1 MIKASRDDQ
10 YEEKSQGKKS
20 TMRFITFKM
29 TREDV
34 KVHVGVK
41 QELERAGIQFKRPNK
56 DIVVIEQNTKD
67 SI

>member
-1 MIKASRDDQ
+1 
-10 YEEKSQGKKS
+10 
-20 TMRFITFKM
+20 M

-56 DIVVIEQNTKD
+56 DIVVIEQKYEGFYLITTNNHLYGNLLH
-67 SI
+67 I